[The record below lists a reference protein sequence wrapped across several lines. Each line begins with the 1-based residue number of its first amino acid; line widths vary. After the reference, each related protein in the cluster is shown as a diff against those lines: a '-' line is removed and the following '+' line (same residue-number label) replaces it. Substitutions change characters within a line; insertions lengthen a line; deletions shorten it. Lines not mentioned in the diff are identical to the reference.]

1 MNAVLA
7 LKETNWDGS
16 EHRLNG
22 VQGSVRIFTLVIA
35 VDQQA
40 VLVDKIYLYN
50 MHRQIIILVK
60 YAKHRHI
67 HVADEHDNTQYHH
80 HYAS

>member
-7 LKETNWDGS
+7 LKETNWDGR

-22 VQGSVRIFTLVIA
+22 VQGNIRVFTLVIA
-35 VDQQA
+35 VGQQA
-40 VLVDKIYLYN
+40 VLVDKIYLYD
-50 MHRQIIILVK
+50 MYRQIIILVN
-60 YAKHRHI
+60 YAKHGHI
-67 HVADEHDNTQYHH
+67 AESNH